1 MSKVIQTLSAIAAN
15 KSGSPLLDAFQRENL
30 IYYPID
36 ATLEPEIKMLWK
48 TRIKTTQG
56 QLKKDF
62 QLLRPMF
69 RSMTKTMTTSFT
81 SRTQLKTIVT
91 T

>member
-56 QLKKDF
+56 QLKKIF
-62 QLLRPMF
+62 NCYANVSQ
-69 RSMTKTMTTSFT
+69 
-81 SRTQLKTIVT
+81 
-91 T
+91 